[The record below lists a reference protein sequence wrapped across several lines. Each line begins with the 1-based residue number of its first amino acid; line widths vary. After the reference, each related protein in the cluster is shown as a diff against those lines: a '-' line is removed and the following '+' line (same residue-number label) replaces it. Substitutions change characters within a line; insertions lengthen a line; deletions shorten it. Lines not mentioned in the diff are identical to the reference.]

1 MKRGLISPFFNHVY
15 NIMKKIL
22 YSIIAGLVLASCG
35 SMAPTANNSA
45 ATPAP
50 APVPAQTTTTTANPS
65 ASQVESSVKDAINN
79 AVATNNS
86 ESYLAGQ
93 QSGVAL
99 KALYA
104 QYKVDGKLDFSNL
117 TNVANI
123 MNVAAQ
129 AQKIKD
135 AEKGSVNY
143 TDFSKG
149 LVEGATGL
157 ISDIN
162 ADAVVE
168 GLKQTV
174 SSKIDTEKVN
184 EVSDKAQ
191 TAATNIASTASSI
204 TDIIKLFQK

>member
-1 MKRGLISPFFNHVY
+1 
-15 NIMKKIL
+15 MKKIL

-35 SMAPTANNSA
+35 SMAPTTNNSA
-45 ATPAP
+45 AAPAP
-50 APVPAQTTTTTANPS
+50 APAPAQTTTTTPS
-65 ASQVESSVKDAINN
+65 SSQVESSVKDAINS

-86 ESYLAGQ
+86 ASFNAGS

-99 KALYA
+99 KALYN
-104 QYKVDGKLDFSNL
+104 QYKLDGKLDLSNL
-117 TNVANI
+117 SNVANI
-123 MNVAAQ
+123 LNVAAQ
-129 AQKIKD
+129 AQQIKN

-149 LVEGATGL
+149 LVEGSTGL

-174 SSKIDTEKVN
+174 SSKVDTEKVN

-191 TAATNIASTASSI
+191 TAATNITETATSI
-204 TDIIKLFQK
+204 IEIIKLFQK

>member
-1 MKRGLISPFFNHVY
+1 
-15 NIMKKIL
+15 MKKIL

-35 SMAPTANNSA
+35 SMAPTASNSA

-50 APVPAQTTTTTANPS
+50 APAPAQTTTNTPT

-86 ESYLAGQ
+86 ESYIAGQ

>member
-1 MKRGLISPFFNHVY
+1 
-15 NIMKKIL
+15 MKKIL

-35 SMAPTANNSA
+35 SMAPTASNSA

-50 APVPAQTTTTTANPS
+50 APAPAQTTTNTPT

-191 TAATNIASTASSI
+191 TAATNISSTASSI

>member
-1 MKRGLISPFFNHVY
+1 
-15 NIMKKIL
+15 MKKIL
-22 YSIIAGLVLASCG
+22 LSIVAGVVLASCG
-35 SMAPTANNSA
+35 SMAPTASNSA

-50 APVPAQTTTTTANPS
+50 APAQSTTTTATPS
-65 ASQVESSVKDAINN
+65 ASQVESSVKDAINS

-162 ADAVVE
+162 ADAVVD
-168 GLKQTV
+168 GLKQAV
-174 SSKIDTEKVN
+174 SSKVDSEKVN

-191 TAATNIASTASSI
+191 TAATNISQTATSI
-204 TDIIKLFQK
+204 MEVIKLFQK

>member
-1 MKRGLISPFFNHVY
+1 
-15 NIMKKIL
+15 MKKIL
-22 YSIIAGLVLASCG
+22 YSVIAGLVLASCG
-35 SMAPTANNSA
+35 SMAPTTNNSA
-45 ATPAP
+45 AAP
-50 APVPAQTTTTTANPS
+50 APAQTTTTTPS
-65 ASQVESSVKDAINN
+65 SSQVESSVKDAINS

-86 ESYLAGQ
+86 ASFNAGS

-99 KALYA
+99 KALYN
-104 QYKVDGKLDFSNL
+104 QYKLDGKLDLSNL
-117 TNVANI
+117 SNVANI
-123 MNVAAQ
+123 LNVAAQ
-129 AQKIKD
+129 AQQIKN

-149 LVEGATGL
+149 LVEGSTGL

-174 SSKIDTEKVN
+174 SSKIDSEKVN

-191 TAATNIASTASSI
+191 TAATNITETATSI
-204 TDIIKLFQK
+204 IEIIKLFQQ

>member
-1 MKRGLISPFFNHVY
+1 
-15 NIMKKIL
+15 MKKIL

-35 SMAPTANNSA
+35 SMAPTTSNSA

-50 APVPAQTTTTTANPS
+50 APAPAQTTTNTPT

-93 QSGVAL
+93 QSGIAL

-162 ADAVVE
+162 ADAVVD
-168 GLKQTV
+168 GLKQAV
-174 SSKIDTEKVN
+174 SSKVDTEKVN

>member
-1 MKRGLISPFFNHVY
+1 
-15 NIMKKIL
+15 MKKIL

-35 SMAPTANNSA
+35 SIKPTANNST

-50 APVPAQTTTTTANPS
+50 APAQTTTTTPS
-65 ASQVESSVKDAINN
+65 ASKVETSMKDAINS

-86 ESYLAGQ
+86 ASFNAGN

-99 KALYA
+99 KALYN
-104 QYKVDGKLDFSNL
+104 QYKADGKLDLSNL
-117 TNVANI
+117 SNVANI

-129 AQKIKD
+129 AQQIKN

-157 ISDIN
+157 ISDVN
-162 ADAVVE
+162 ADAVVD
-168 GLKQTV
+168 GLKQAV
-174 SSKIDTEKVN
+174 ASKVDTEKVT
-184 EVSDKAQ
+184 EATDKAQ
-191 TAATNIASTASSI
+191 TAATNIAATASSI
-204 TDIIKLFQK
+204 TEIIKLFQK

>member
-1 MKRGLISPFFNHVY
+1 
-15 NIMKKIL
+15 MKKIL

-35 SMAPTANNSA
+35 SMAPTTNNSA

-50 APVPAQTTTTTANPS
+50 APAQTTTTTPS
-65 ASQVESSVKDAINN
+65 ASQVESSVKDAINS

-86 ESYLAGQ
+86 ASFLAGS

-99 KALYA
+99 KALYN
-104 QYKVDGKLDFSNL
+104 QYKLDGKLDLSNL
-117 TNVANI
+117 SNVANI
-123 MNVAAQ
+123 LNVAAQ
-129 AQKIKD
+129 AQQIKN
-135 AEKGSVNY
+135 AEKGTVNY

-162 ADAVVE
+162 ADAVVD
-168 GLKQTV
+168 GLKQAV
-174 SSKIDTEKVN
+174 ASKVDTEKVN

-191 TAATNIASTASSI
+191 TAATNIAATASSI
-204 TDIIKLFQK
+204 TEIIKLFQK

>member
-1 MKRGLISPFFNHVY
+1 
-15 NIMKKIL
+15 MKKIL

-35 SMAPTANNSA
+35 SMAPTTSNSA

-50 APVPAQTTTTTANPS
+50 APAPAQTTTNTPT

-93 QSGVAL
+93 QSGIAL

-162 ADAVVE
+162 ADAVVD
-168 GLKQTV
+168 GLKQAV
-174 SSKIDTEKVN
+174 SSKVDTEKVN

-191 TAATNIASTASSI
+191 TAATNISQTATSI
-204 TDIIKLFQK
+204 MEVIKLFQK

>member
-1 MKRGLISPFFNHVY
+1 
-15 NIMKKIL
+15 MKKIL

-50 APVPAQTTTTTANPS
+50 APAPAPAQTTTTTATPS

-168 GLKQTV
+168 GLKQAV
-174 SSKIDTEKVN
+174 SSKVDTEKVN

>member
-1 MKRGLISPFFNHVY
+1 
-15 NIMKKIL
+15 MKKIL

-35 SMAPTANNSA
+35 SMAPTTNNSA
-45 ATPAP
+45 AAPAP
-50 APVPAQTTTTTANPS
+50 APAPAQTTTTTPS
-65 ASQVESSVKDAINN
+65 ASQVESSVKDAINS

-86 ESYLAGQ
+86 ASFNAGS

-99 KALYA
+99 KALYN
-104 QYKVDGKLDFSNL
+104 QYKLDGKLDLSNL
-117 TNVANI
+117 SNVANI
-123 MNVAAQ
+123 LNVAAQ
-129 AQKIKD
+129 AQQIKN

-149 LVEGATGL
+149 LVEGSTGL

-174 SSKIDTEKVN
+174 TSKVDTEKVN

-191 TAATNIASTASSI
+191 TAATNISQTATSI
-204 TDIIKLFQK
+204 MEVIKLFQN

>member
-1 MKRGLISPFFNHVY
+1 
-15 NIMKKIL
+15 MKKIL

-35 SMAPTANNSA
+35 SMAPTASNSA

-50 APVPAQTTTTTANPS
+50 APAPAQTTTNTPT

>member
-1 MKRGLISPFFNHVY
+1 
-15 NIMKKIL
+15 MKKIL
-22 YSIIAGLVLASCG
+22 YSVIAGLVLASCG
-35 SMAPTANNSA
+35 SMAPTTNNSA
-45 ATPAP
+45 ETPAP
-50 APVPAQTTTTTANPS
+50 APAPAQTTTATTAPT

-168 GLKQTV
+168 GLKQAV
-174 SSKIDTEKVN
+174 SSKVDTEKVN

-191 TAATNIASTASSI
+191 TAATNISQTATSI
-204 TDIIKLFQK
+204 MEVIKLFQK

>member
-1 MKRGLISPFFNHVY
+1 MPSVVKYILY

-35 SMAPTANNSA
+35 SMAPTTNNSA
-45 ATPAP
+45 AAPAP
-50 APVPAQTTTTTANPS
+50 APAQTTTTTAPS
-65 ASQVESSVKDAINN
+65 ASQVESSVKDAINS

-86 ESYLAGQ
+86 ASFLAGS

-99 KALYA
+99 KALYN
-104 QYKVDGKLDFSNL
+104 QYKLDGKLDLSNL
-117 TNVANI
+117 SNVANI
-123 MNVAAQ
+123 LNVAAQ
-129 AQKIKD
+129 AQQIKN

-157 ISDIN
+157 ISDVN
-162 ADAVVE
+162 ADAVVD
-168 GLKQTV
+168 GLKQAV
-174 SSKIDTEKVN
+174 SSKVDTEKVN

-191 TAATNIASTASSI
+191 TAATNISQTATSI
-204 TDIIKLFQK
+204 MEVIKLFQN

>member
-1 MKRGLISPFFNHVY
+1 
-15 NIMKKIL
+15 MKKIL

-35 SMAPTANNSA
+35 SMKPTANNSA

-50 APVPAQTTTTTANPS
+50 APAQTTTTTPS
-65 ASQVESSVKDAINN
+65 ASQVESSVKDAINS

-86 ESYLAGQ
+86 TSFLAGS

-99 KALYA
+99 KALYN
-104 QYKVDGKLDFSNL
+104 QYKLDGKLDLSNL
-117 TNVANI
+117 SNVANI

-129 AQKIKD
+129 AQQIKN

-157 ISDIN
+157 ISDVN
-162 ADAVVE
+162 ADAVVD
-168 GLKQTV
+168 GLKQAV
-174 SSKIDTEKVN
+174 ASKVDSEKVT
-184 EVSDKAQ
+184 EATDKAQ
-191 TAATNIASTASSI
+191 TAATNISQTATSI
-204 TDIIKLFQK
+204 MEVIKLFQNQ

>member
-1 MKRGLISPFFNHVY
+1 
-15 NIMKKIL
+15 MKKIL

-50 APVPAQTTTTTANPS
+50 APAQTTTTAPS
-65 ASQVESSVKDAINN
+65 ASQVESSVKDAINS

-86 ESYLAGQ
+86 ASFLAGS

-99 KALYA
+99 KALYN
-104 QYKVDGKLDFSNL
+104 QYKLDGKLDLSNL
-117 TNVANI
+117 SNVANI
-123 MNVAAQ
+123 LNVAAQ
-129 AQKIKD
+129 AQQIKN
-135 AEKGSVNY
+135 AEKGTVNY

-162 ADAVVE
+162 ADAVVD
-168 GLKQTV
+168 GLKQAV
-174 SSKIDTEKVN
+174 ESKVDSEKVN

-191 TAATNIASTASSI
+191 TAATNISQTATSI
-204 TDIIKLFQK
+204 MEVIKLFQK

>member
-1 MKRGLISPFFNHVY
+1 
-15 NIMKKIL
+15 MKKIL

-35 SMAPTANNSA
+35 SMVPTVNNSA

-50 APVPAQTTTTTANPS
+50 AQTTTTTATPS
-65 ASQVESSVKDAINN
+65 ASQVESSVKDAINS

-86 ESYLAGQ
+86 ESYIAGQ

-123 MNVAAQ
+123 MNIAAQ

-143 TDFSKG
+143 SEFSKG
-149 LVEGATGL
+149 LIVGSTNL
-157 ISDIN
+157 ITDIN
-162 ADAVVE
+162 VDQVV
-168 GLKQTV
+168 GALKETV
-174 SSKIDTEKVN
+174 SDKIDTEKIT
-184 EVSDKAQ
+184 EATDKTQ
-191 TAATNIASTASSI
+191 TAVSNISQAAGSI
-204 TDIIKLFQK
+204 TDIINLFKK